1 MEACLFISLSVFVTF
16 SYAFGSNALVI
27 LSILVGVT
35 LAAACLIGIATA
47 PVKARVIDAEE
58 LMHMRLYSRRY

>member
-27 LSILVGVT
+27 LSILVGVM
-35 LAAACLIGIATA
+35 LGELCLIAIVTA
-47 PVKARVIDAEE
+47 PVKARTIDAEE
-58 LMHMRLYSRRY
+58 LLHMRLYSRRY